1 MNDDHQRSRAKP
13 RVEAT
18 QQRTLNLVNHL
29 RTAMA
34 VLSLAVA
41 GFFSAGLSHGVVW
54 SLTALGAI
62 HGPYT
67 AYRHDTITA
76 AMLVAAVAGSAIGVI
91 GLGCAFAS
99 GVRGGDAW
107 FAALQ
112 RTMVDIGPLRAF
124 LVVVAVQLCAIIGL
138 ETVEQVVQF
147 GHAFGPLAA
156 LGAPLAGAIQIHA
169 LCALAVVS
177 VLFCVARAVVRAE
190 ARLRCLLS
198 PPVYRTCS
206 SSVAALLGPHRA
218 TDDIIRL
225 APLALRFANRPP
237 PSVAA

>member
-1 MNDDHQRSRAKP
+1 
-13 RVEAT
+13 
-18 QQRTLNLVNHL
+18 
-29 RTAMA
+29 MA

-41 GFFSAGLSHGVVW
+41 GFFSAGLSHSLVW

-62 HGPYT
+62 HGPYS
-67 AYRHDTITA
+67 AYRHDTIIA
-76 AMLVAAVAGSAIGVI
+76 AVLAAAVAGSAIGVI

-124 LVVVAVQLCAIIGL
+124 LVVVAVQFGAIIGL
-138 ETVEQVVQF
+138 EAVEQIVQF
-147 GHAFGPLAA
+147 GHALGPLAA
-156 LGAPLAGAIQIHA
+156 LGAPLAGAIQIHS

-177 VLFCVARAVVRAE
+177 VLFYAARAVVQAE
-190 ARLRCLLS
+190 AHLRLLLS
-198 PPVYRTCS
+198 PLVYRRPCLP
-206 SSVAALLGPHRA
+206 SVAVLLGPRHA
-218 TDDIIRL
+218 TNDIVRL